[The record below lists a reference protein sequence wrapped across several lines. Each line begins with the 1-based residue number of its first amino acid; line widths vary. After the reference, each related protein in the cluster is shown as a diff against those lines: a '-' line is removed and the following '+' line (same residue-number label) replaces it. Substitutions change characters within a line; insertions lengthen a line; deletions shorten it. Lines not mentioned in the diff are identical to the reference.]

1 MDFVYHV
8 WGLRPPSRA
17 VSLTQFALLPAVIF
31 SMSYV
36 QGETSNNKIPVA
48 LGVKGKNLY
57 LSCVL
62 KGDTPTLQLEVSEA
76 REAIP
81 PCSPKTFCQPVLPRH
96 PPAPPSRKRRRS
108 SQQVT

>member
-1 MDFVYHV
+1 MDFVYQV
-8 WGLRPPSRA
+8 WGSSPPSRA
-17 VSLTQFALLPAVIF
+17 VSLTQFALLPPVIF

-36 QGETSNNKIPVA
+36 QGESSNSKIPVA

-76 REAIP
+76 RGATP
-81 PCSPKTFCQPVLPRH
+81 PGSLSSH
-96 PPAPPSRKRRRS
+96 PPAPPPRKHRRS
-108 SQQVT
+108 SRQFT

>member
-1 MDFVYHV
+1 M
-8 WGLRPPSRA
+8 
-17 VSLTQFALLPAVIF
+17 TQFALLPAVIF

-62 KGDTPTLQLEVSEA
+62 KGGTPTLQLEVSEA
-76 REAIP
+76 REATP
-81 PCSPKTFCQPVLPRH
+81 PCSPKPLSSAFLYFPDIRLPCLPENVGGLLDKLHKYRI
-96 PPAPPSRKRRRS
+96 
-108 SQQVT
+108 